1 MALNLNTRRGLMLVV
16 SSPSGA
22 GKTSLTR
29 KLQEEDDNI
38 ELSISVTTRDKRPE
52 EKDGLH
58 YHFIDKKSFHEMLE
72 NDKLLEHANVFGNF
86 YATRKNQVIEL
97 IEKGK
102 DVLFDID
109 WQGASQ
115 LRKSMATDVVSVF
128 ILPPSAAELMSR
140 LVKRGQ
146 DSFDVIK
153 KRIDGAYDEIKHWKE
168 YDYIIINDNLDD
180 AYKELNSILVAER
193 CRIGRSNDN
202 QLYVKQLSNDLKKR
216 L

>member
-1 MALNLNTRRGLMLVV
+1 MSLNLNTRRGLMLVV

-72 NDKLLEHANVFGNF
+72 NDQLLEHANVFGNY
-86 YATRKNQVIEL
+86 YATRKKQVIEC
-97 IEKGK
+97 IENGN

-109 WQGASQ
+109 WQGANQ
-115 LRKSMATDVVSVF
+115 LRRSMANDVVSVF

-153 KRIDGAYDEIKHWKE
+153 KRIDGAFDEIKHWKE

-193 CRIGRSNDN
+193 CKIGRSNNN
-202 QLYVKQLSNDLKKR
+202 QVYVKQLSNDLKKR

>member
-1 MALNLNTRRGLMLVV
+1 MSLNLNTRRGLMLVV

-58 YHFIDKKSFHEMLE
+58 YHFIDNNSFHEMLE
-72 NDKLLEHANVFGNF
+72 NDKLLEHARVFGNY
-86 YATRKNQVIEL
+86 YATRKKQVIEA
-97 IEKGK
+97 IENGR

-115 LRKSMATDVVSVF
+115 LRKSMANDVVSVF

-153 KRIDGAYDEIKHWKE
+153 KRIDGAFDEIKHWKE
-168 YDYIIINDNLDD
+168 YDYIIINDNIND
-180 AYKELNSILVAER
+180 AYIELSSILVAER
-193 CRIGRSNDN
+193 CKIGLSKNN
-202 QLYVKQLSNDLKKR
+202 EAYVEQLSNDLKKR